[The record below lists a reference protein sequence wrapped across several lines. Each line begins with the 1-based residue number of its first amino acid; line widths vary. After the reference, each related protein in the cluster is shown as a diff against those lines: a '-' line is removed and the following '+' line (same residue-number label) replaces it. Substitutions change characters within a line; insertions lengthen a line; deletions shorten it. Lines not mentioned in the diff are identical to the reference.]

1 MTDVIDI
8 NWTPSERAARA
19 WLKGQDLEP
28 LMVKSAAM
36 RGRQA
41 HMDDSTFAAAT
52 YAKRFRELR
61 KEAALE
67 IMDHVHESAESP
79 THLARLM
86 RRTAIERHGR
96 KVVLRSHHNSFT
108 IGLLFRRL
116 AKEYYD
122 EN

>member
-1 MTDVIDI
+1 
-8 NWTPSERAARA
+8 
-19 WLKGQDLEP
+19 
-28 LMVKSAAM
+28 
-36 RGRQA
+36 
-41 HMDDSTFAAAT
+41 MDDSTFAAAT

-67 IMDHVHESAESP
+67 LIEPAESP

-86 RRTAIERHGR
+86 RRRAIEKHGR
-96 KVVLRSHHNSFT
+96 KVSPQLIHH
-108 IGLLFRRL
+108 RL

>member
-1 MTDVIDI
+1 
-8 NWTPSERAARA
+8 
-19 WLKGQDLEP
+19 
-28 LMVKSAAM
+28 
-36 RGRQA
+36 
-41 HMDDSTFAAAT
+41 MDDSTFAAAT

-86 RRTAIERHGR
+86 RRTAIEKHGR
-96 KVVLRSHHNSFT
+96 KVTPQLIHH
-108 IGLLFRRL
+108 RL